1 VATFS
6 ARKPVSIHWTIIVV
20 NDIDV
25 TKKIEHLREPAATT
39 MRTKMVA
46 SVAWQALPSRKTHKE
61 REKKKKKEEDRTN
74 K

>member
-1 VATFS
+1 LSTTSTLLKDRALKGAVAM
-6 ARKPVSIHWTIIVV
+6 
-20 NDIDV
+20 
-25 TKKIEHLREPAATT
+25 EPAATT

-61 REKKKKKEEDRTN
+61 RKKEKKRRESN